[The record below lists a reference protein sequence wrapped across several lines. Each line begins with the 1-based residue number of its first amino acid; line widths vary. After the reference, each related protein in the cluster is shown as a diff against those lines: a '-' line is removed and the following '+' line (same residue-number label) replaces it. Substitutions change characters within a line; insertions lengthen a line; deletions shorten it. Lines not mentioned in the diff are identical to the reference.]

1 MLGTIINIATVV
13 IGSLLGML
21 LGGRFP
27 ERVRQTI
34 VSGLGL
40 FTLALGL
47 QMFMKTQN
55 ILIVLA
61 SLLVGALIG
70 EWLRI
75 EDRLQA
81 LGRWLESKFVKGDG
95 KDQAKFVRGFLMASL
110 VFCVGP
116 MAILGSIEDGISGNY
131 QILAVKST
139 LDGFASLAF
148 ASSVGVGVLFSVIP
162 LAIYQGGLTLLAAQ
176 AQSVVTS
183 SMMAEMSATGGL
195 ILMAIAISGL
205 LELKPI
211 RAGNYLPALVI
222 APCLVALLALFH

>member
-183 SMMAEMSATGGL
+183 TMMAEMSATGGL